1 MALDLGTMYAKV
13 ELDRR
18 DYQQGMK
25 EIPQQAETAFKQV
38 ASLAGKW
45 LSAQILVGGLNDWQ
59 KEFSASLNKGVEN
72 ALRIAVV
79 GETARQTAEKIQA
92 AEALKQAAMKKS
104 MLVMESKLARDT
116 MMQKQ
121 EAINALNTAIAVE
134 KANLRKQQSNEAA
147 ARRHGR
153 TLLRS
158 RGSVKKW
165 QSCKD
170 SNLNKVNQNHLCYRY
185 TTGLRIFYFVVLS
198 NITAFRNKASS
209 NFNFFQTF
217 IPAETESRAG
227 FCRKYRKKGC
237 KNSFPAS
244 L

>member
-79 GETARQTAEKIQA
+79 GETAQQTAEKIQA

-116 MMQKQ
+116 MLQKQ

-134 KANLRKQQSNEAA
+134 KANLRKQQSSEAA

-158 RGSVKKW
+158 RGSGNYFCGKKMA
-165 QSCKD
+165 
-170 SNLNKVNQNHLCYRY
+170 
-185 TTGLRIFYFVVLS
+185 VL
-198 NITAFRNKASS
+198 
-209 NFNFFQTF
+209 
-217 IPAETESRAG
+217 
-227 FCRKYRKKGC
+227 
-237 KNSFPAS
+237 
-244 L
+244 